1 MCSPLKP
8 TANLLKFFIIIG
20 GFPLIPQD
28 ETWTKFKFWNKA
40 KFPHLFTYGLPIG
53 LYIYSLIVIFG
64 TTEHSF
70 QDFKSQWYTHG
81 LNLVDL
87 TAVIV
92 LIWTHI
98 IIALVIL
105 VVFRNAA
112 DPISGLC
119 QTMAEHNQ
127 LLGISEQDLRPLTKR
142 TYLALLVLFILHI
155 MSVVS
160 SFRYC
165 NDLLA
170 KGLDTYLHFPMHII
184 WISIVFIFFWPFP
197 VASSFI
203 VNRQCLLTL
212 DHQLLIYNSKIPL
225 EEKDFEK
232 RVSEQ
237 LNKEESTKIKIEDEN
252 GPEFYI
258 DVGYK
263 IRTSLDVAN
272 GTLGS
277 FLFIDICMC
286 VFVTIISVYFT
297 PLIFEAFSHSEENSE
312 IIINRIK
319 LSYGLHC
326 LFLAIKASVRWIN
339 FYRVGQNIAVKC
351 HQISISLEHLLINH
365 PKLTK
370 EVRRNLKILI
380 QRYKTNSPIRPWNS
394 FDLNLSTAISAAGLV
409 ATYLV
414 ILIQFRQQSSS
425 QESTSF

>member
-40 KFPHLFTYGLPIG
+40 KFPHMFTYGVPIG

-64 TTEHSF
+64 TSEHSF
-70 QDFKSQWYTHG
+70 QDFQNQWYASG

-87 TAVIV
+87 IAVIV

-98 IIALVIL
+98 VIALIIL
-105 VVFRNAA
+105 VIFRNAA
-112 DPISGLC
+112 EPLSGLC
-119 QTMAEHNQ
+119 HTMAEHNQ

-142 TYLALLVLFILHI
+142 TYFALSFLFFLHI
-155 MSVVS
+155 LSVLS
-160 SFRYC
+160 SYRYC

-197 VASSFI
+197 VATSFI

-225 EEKDFEK
+225 EKDVENIA
-232 RVSEQ
+232 EPI
-237 LNKEESTKIKIEDEN
+237 EESTKIRIEDEKEDA
-252 GPEFYI
+252 PEFYI
-258 DVGYK
+258 AVGYK
-263 IRTSLDVAN
+263 IRASLDAAN
-272 GTLGS
+272 DTLGS
-277 FLFIDICMC
+277 FLFVDICMC

-297 PLIFEAFSHSEENSE
+297 PLIFEAFSHSADNSD
-312 IIINRIK
+312 IVINKIK

-351 HQISISLEHLLINH
+351 HQISISLEHLLLDH
-365 PKLTK
+365 PKLTQ
-370 EVRRNLKILI
+370 EVRRKLKILI
-380 QRYKTNSPIRPWNS
+380 QRYKINSPIRPWNS